1 MKQRDTFLSLLNSCH
16 ISIQL
21 LSLSLLSL
29 VSPSLSDPLYLVCG
43 ESGNYT
49 AKNTYE
55 SNLNALLPSLA
66 SNGSD
71 QGFYKD
77 TMGRVPDQ
85 VYGLV
90 LCRGDTNASACR
102 SCLDLARQDVL
113 QLCPYNKGATV
124 WYDNCFLRYSNQNF
138 LDSTDN
144 SNIFYMWNIQN
155 TTEWDPFNKIVSE
168 LIDRIFKW
176 AAYNSSRRF
185 ATGEAYFNLDY
196 PKIYALAQCT
206 ADFAGDQC
214 YNCLSGIVSIKQ
226 NILGKQGGRVL
237 GARCNFR
244 YEIYKFYEGK
254 SIVQLASSD
263 VGSIVPISPSSPTP
277 SGKKKASMALE
288 ESKLVPL
295 LFIGAYLLLFFTVK
309 TYSQNSPIFKEC
321 SPDTNYSDPS
331 FKSHLDLLLSNLTST
346 APKSPSLYSNASVH
360 AVYGLAQCRPDASI
374 STCTECLSRST
385 DSFATLCPAGR
396 SAAVR
401 FDLCI
406 LRYSDQPFFSVM
418 DTSFRTLIGQSAS
431 RPILLV
437 EELRKLIN
445 KTKSQASESALRF
458 ATEEMNLSY
467 PYVASAKADCT
478 RDLSAVDCTVCLAQ
492 AIGFLLCD
500 NNFNNT
506 LLARQVVGLSCIV
519 GYNVRNSSLPPTQ
532 TTTPVSTETD
542 GSSDPTTTIVLSIVL
557 PVIGSVLL
565 LSTIYLYFQ
574 RRRTVKKMVFLP
586 EVEDETEFASGESRL
601 FDLNDLKEA
610 TDNFSDANM
619 LGEGGFG
626 PVYKGALKDGQEI
639 AVKRLS
645 RTSGQGLLELRNEVI
660 FVAKLQHRNLV
671 RLLGCC
677 LEEKEKL
684 LVYEYLP
691 NTSLDKFLF
700 DFGLAKHFGVNETH
714 GNTGRVAGT
723 YGYMA
728 PEYALHGEFS
738 TKSDVFSYGVLVLE
752 IVTGRKNTSFQR
764 SRPAV
769 SLLNHVWRHWNEGR
783 ALELRDPVLDNN
795 FIEEQMSRCIH
806 IGLLCVQEDPIKR
819 PKMASIVQMLS
830 SYSFPLPT
838 PCLPAFLN
846 FSSMFN
852 ESDEILNED
861 VCRYSLNSQCTDG
874 YSGSTRLI
882 STNEVS
888 ISQMEPR

>member
-1 MKQRDTFLSLLNSCH
+1 MNQRDTFLSLLNSCH

-21 LSLSLLSL
+21 LSLLSLLFL
-29 VSPSLSDPLYLVCG
+29 VSPSLSAELLYQFCG
-43 ESGNYT
+43 STGNYT
-49 AKNTYE
+49 ANSTYE

-71 QGFYKD
+71 PGFYKD
-77 TMGRVPDQ
+77 TLGRVPDQ
-85 VYGLV
+85 VYALS
-90 LCRGDTNASACR
+90 LCRGDVNASVCR
-102 SCLDLARQDVL
+102 SCLDLARQDAI
-113 QLCPYNKGATV
+113 QLCPYKKAATIY
-124 WYDNCFLRYSNQNF
+124 YDYCFLRYSNQDF
-138 LDSTDN
+138 LNYTDN
-144 SNIFYMWNIQN
+144 SDVFYIRNAQN

-168 LIDRIFKW
+168 QIDRTFKW
-176 AAYNSSRRF
+176 ATYNSSRRF

-277 SGKKKASMALE
+277 SGKKKVARRIRSRHSAL
-288 ESKLVPL
+288 P
-295 LFIGAYLLLFFTVK
+295 AARR
-309 TYSQNSPIFKEC
+309 
-321 SPDTNYSDPS
+321 PS
-331 FKSHLDLLLSNLTST
+331 
-346 APKSPSLYSNASVH
+346 
-360 AVYGLAQCRPDASI
+360 
-374 STCTECLSRST
+374 
-385 DSFATLCPAGR
+385 
-396 SAAVR
+396 R

-492 AIGFLLCD
+492 AIGFLLSD

-700 DFGLAKHFGVNETH
+700 GML
-714 GNTGRVAGT
+714 RL
-723 YGYMA
+723 
-728 PEYALHGEFS
+728 LHS
-738 TKSDVFSYGVLVLE
+738 
-752 IVTGRKNTSFQR
+752 
-764 SRPAV
+764 
-769 SLLNHVWRHWNEGR
+769 
-783 ALELRDPVLDNN
+783 
-795 FIEEQMSRCIH
+795 
-806 IGLLCVQEDPIKR
+806 
-819 PKMASIVQMLS
+819 
-830 SYSFPLPT
+830 
-838 PCLPAFLN
+838 
-846 FSSMFN
+846 
-852 ESDEILNED
+852 
-861 VCRYSLNSQCTDG
+861 
-874 YSGSTRLI
+874 
-882 STNEVS
+882 
-888 ISQMEPR
+888 

>member
-1 MKQRDTFLSLLNSCH
+1 MNERDTFLSLLNSCH

-21 LSLSLLSL
+21 LSLLSLLFL
-29 VSPSLSDPLYLVCG
+29 VSPSLSAELLYQFCG
-43 ESGNYT
+43 STGNYT
-49 AKNTYE
+49 ANSTYE

-71 QGFYKD
+71 PGFYKD
-77 TMGRVPDQ
+77 TLGRVPDQ
-85 VYGLV
+85 VYALS
-90 LCRGDTNASACR
+90 LCRGDVNASVCR
-102 SCLDLARQDVL
+102 SCLDLARQDAI
-113 QLCPYNKGATV
+113 QLCPYKKAATIY
-124 WYDNCFLRYSNQNF
+124 YDYCFLRYSNQNF
-138 LDSTDN
+138 LNSNDN
-144 SNIFYMWNIQN
+144 SDVFFMWNAQN

-492 AIGFLLCD
+492 AIGFLLSD

-532 TTTPVSTETD
+532 TTTPASTETE

-660 FVAKLQHRNLV
+660 FVAKLPAQ
-671 RLLGCC
+671 
-677 LEEKEKL
+677 KS
-684 LVYEYLP
+684 Y
-691 NTSLDKFLF
+691 
-700 DFGLAKHFGVNETH
+700 FGLAKHFGVNETH